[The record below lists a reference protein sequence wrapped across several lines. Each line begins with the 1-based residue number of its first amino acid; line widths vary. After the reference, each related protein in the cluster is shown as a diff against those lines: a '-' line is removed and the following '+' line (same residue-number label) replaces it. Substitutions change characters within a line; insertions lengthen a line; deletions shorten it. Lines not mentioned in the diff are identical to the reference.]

1 MARRSSRKKSVS
13 EINVVPL
20 IDVMLVLLIIFMV
33 TAPLLNQGVE
43 VDLPK
48 GVAEALPQQEQEP
61 MVLTVDR
68 EGHLY
73 PNRADD
79 PKLALSTEDLL
90 IRARAVLQRE
100 PKTVVLVKGDK
111 GVEYG
116 KVVAAMHLLTQAG
129 AAKVG
134 LSMDL
139 PDGA

>member
-1 MARRSSRKKSVS
+1 MARRSSRKKSVA

-43 VDLPK
+43 VDLPQ
-48 GVAEALPQQEQEP
+48 GVAEPLLQQEQEP

-68 EGHLY
+68 EGRLY
-73 PNRADD
+73 LNRADD
-79 PKLALSTEDLL
+79 PKLALSAEDIL
-90 IRARAVLQRE
+90 IRARAVLTRE
-100 PKTVVLVKGDK
+100 PKTAVLVKGDQ

-116 KVVAAMHLLTQAG
+116 KVVAAMQLLTKAG

-134 LSMDL
+134 LSMAL